1 MIKLVNSLNY
11 DIISCGSVGGIFTC
25 VTTTFSLKLFGKLSF
40 VGKFEVAW
48 ALICKKIVM
57 IRFTK

>member
-1 MIKLVNSLNY
+1 MIKLVNLLNY

-40 VGKFEVAW
+40 VDKFEVVW
-48 ALICKKIVM
+48 ALICKKIVL
-57 IRFTK
+57 IKFTK